1 MQVFVEEDEDLC
13 RNMGIHFKNLLY
25 SSTFC
30 YMFQLYHATL
40 THQTTPLFYLSFSP
54 PLYCY
59 MKELLVNLDPVVLE
73 VLYETKYLKKMH
85 FEVPDVVLGLCADEE
100 QIKRHQME

>member
-1 MQVFVEEDEDLC
+1 
-13 RNMGIHFKNLLY
+13 
-25 SSTFC
+25 
-30 YMFQLYHATL
+30 
-40 THQTTPLFYLSFSP
+40 
-54 PLYCY
+54 

-100 QIKRHQME
+100 QIKRHQEA

>member
-1 MQVFVEEDEDLC
+1 
-13 RNMGIHFKNLLY
+13 
-25 SSTFC
+25 
-30 YMFQLYHATL
+30 
-40 THQTTPLFYLSFSP
+40 
-54 PLYCY
+54 

-85 FEVPDVVLGLCADEE
+85 FEVPDVVLGFCADEE

>member
-1 MQVFVEEDEDLC
+1 
-13 RNMGIHFKNLLY
+13 
-25 SSTFC
+25 
-30 YMFQLYHATL
+30 
-40 THQTTPLFYLSFSP
+40 
-54 PLYCY
+54 

-100 QIKRHQME
+100 QIKRHQMEWVNIFGFDSHLQTGTPSFESVAYAFDLL